1 MLKNWNAAVVQRF
14 SKCAPRTPP
23 YGVPLGGLQGQSCL
37 HNEIYMPLAYFTVL
51 VFAWMVSKN
60 WIYLTE
66 AGILNSCP
74 SKS

>member
-1 MLKNWNAAVVQRF
+1 MLLWYRGSQSVLHR
-14 SKCAPRTPP
+14 PP
-23 YGVPLGGLQGQSCL
+23 LNGVLLGGLQGQSCL

-74 SKS
+74 SKNDYQ